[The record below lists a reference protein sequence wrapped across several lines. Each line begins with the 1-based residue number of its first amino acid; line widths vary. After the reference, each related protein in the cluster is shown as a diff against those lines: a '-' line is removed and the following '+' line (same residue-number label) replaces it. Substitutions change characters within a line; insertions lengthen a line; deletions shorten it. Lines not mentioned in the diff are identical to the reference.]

1 MNCNSFILEVH
12 RPLSRNGEFGSEE
25 PWILP
30 LDSYVIIELRV
41 QEFLESVEPKSFVT
55 GVSKVAVTET

>member
-1 MNCNSFILEVH
+1 MESSGPGN
-12 RPLSRNGEFGSEE
+12 PG
-25 PWILP
+25 
-30 LDSYVIIELRV
+30 SYVIIELRV